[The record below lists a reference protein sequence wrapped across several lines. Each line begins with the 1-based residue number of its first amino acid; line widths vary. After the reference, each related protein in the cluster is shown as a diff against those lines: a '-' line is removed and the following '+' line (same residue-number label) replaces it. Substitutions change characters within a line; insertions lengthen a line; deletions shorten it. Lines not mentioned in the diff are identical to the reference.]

1 MKICPACSETFESHS
16 RFCPIDGSILDQ
28 AKSRETYGYSPT
40 LISDLPLVLRLALP
54 AHSKFPPIARLNP
67 CKVSLL

>member
-28 AKSRETYGYSPT
+28 AKSRETYGYSPDANQR
-40 LISDLPLVLRLALP
+40 SAVGA
-54 AHSKFPPIARLNP
+54 
-67 CKVSLL
+67 SLCRRTPNFHLSRG